1 MSELQHDEIDTTRRD
16 FLGLASATMGGL
28 ILGVAGIGLVTTFKP
43 SEETIKGQIVERRLD
58 GLEPG
63 QQVEVRNLQGQL
75 YYIRRRN
82 EAEIATAQAWTVEKM
97 QAAGTGARGFKDVE
111 LDSQR
116 VQDPEYLVVEARC
129 THLGCAPVEQKV
141 ELKLA
146 NDSSLLGTEA
156 GYFCPCHGSVYDV
169 SGRVRVGPAVLNLVV
184 PAYNIKRGEDGIPT
198 AIEIGKDA

>member
-1 MSELQHDEIDTTRRD
+1 MSENQHEELDTTRRD
-16 FLGLASATMGGL
+16 FLGLASATIGGVV
-28 ILGVAGIGLVTTFKP
+28 LGVAGLGLVNTFRP
-43 SEETIKGQIVERRLD
+43 SQETQKGQVVERTLN

-63 QQVEVRNLQGQL
+63 GQIEVRNLQGQL
-75 YYIRRRN
+75 YYIRRRT
-82 EAEIATAQAWTVEKM
+82 EDEISLAEAWTVEKM
-97 QAAGTGARGFKDVE
+97 QAAGTGTRGFKDVE

-146 NDSSLLGTEA
+146 RDTDQLGAEA
-156 GYFCPCHGSVYDV
+156 GYFCPCHGSVYDI

-184 PAYNIKRGEDGIPT
+184 PAYNIKRDGEGLPT
-198 AIEIGKDA
+198 AIEIGKEA